1 MTNHQ
6 SPPSSLTQ
14 GKLDGASGGTSTKVS
29 PLVLYLDI
37 SEHLC
42 LASLG
47 EVQALKSVSLSC
59 MCTGAKFRAFGEAW
73 LVRHLHRAV
82 HQVDFQV
89 VTPHI
94 GSEFDREGDGES
106 ALSPNFPQSGPVAS
120 NCACSNPA

>member
-14 GKLDGASGGTSTKVS
+14 GKLDGVSGVTNAKVS

-59 MCTGAKFRAFGEAW
+59 MCTGAKFKAFGEAW
-73 LVRHLHRAV
+73 PVRPLHRAV

-94 GSEFDREGDGES
+94 GSEFDREEDGES
-106 ALSPNFPQSGPVAS
+106 APSPNFPQSGPVAS
-120 NCACSNPA
+120 NCTCSDPA